1 MQIILNIPQQV
12 YALFLEW
19 VNKYPQIKILK
30 RGNIDT
36 NDRVHQPYI
45 ASHAVLA
52 QDWDSPEDDH
62 WDNY

>member
-1 MQIILNIPQQV
+1 MPKQV
-12 YALFLEW
+12 YNLFLAW
-19 VNKYPQIKILK
+19 INKYPQIKIIK
-30 RGNIDT
+30 KDKKT
-36 NDRVHQPYI
+36 DAHQPYL

>member
-1 MQIILNIPQQV
+1 MQIILNIPHQV

-19 VNKYPQIKILK
+19 LNKYPQIKILK
-30 RGNIDT
+30 RGNIDA
-36 NDRVHQPYI
+36 NDKVHQTYI
-45 ASHAVLA
+45 ASHTVLA